1 MFHPRDLYE
10 NEPRDFTL
18 RLPLSIA
25 QIIALHSVDA
35 KTVALAW
42 LLLEHG
48 ASLTVAGPT
57 APVPGAG
64 KSTTLHALLQFL
76 PEGSAV
82 AYMSG
87 KYETFAFTSLPDSN
101 PGNTYAL
108 CNEISDHQTTYM
120 WGAVARRYLMLL
132 SQGYHIATSVHAD
145 TIDDVLH
152 LYQHDLRLRVE
163 DVRRLGL
170 IINTGLV
177 VQAKAQHRRW
187 LTTHFLRPQL
197 DCKHADAIT
206 PLLLSRWN
214 KSNDTFEHADAPI
227 LDELADWVG
236 LAPKDFAAAFQQRTD
251 CLREL
256 SKGQGTDMKRVYEA
270 IREVRM
276 GDEKPKGS
284 IL

>member
-10 NEPRDFTL
+10 SEPRDFTL

-25 QIIALHSVDA
+25 QIIALHSVDVE
-35 KTVALAW
+35 TIALTW

-57 APVPGAG
+57 APIPGAG

-76 PEGSAV
+76 PKGSSV

-87 KYETFAFTSLPDSN
+87 KYETFAFTSLPGSH
-101 PGNTYAL
+101 PATTYAL

-120 WGAVARRYLMLL
+120 WGAAARRYLMLPV
-132 SQGYHIATSVHAD
+132 QGYHIATSVHAD
-145 TIDDVLH
+145 TIGDVLH
-152 LYQHDLRLRVE
+152 LYQHDLRLRPE

-177 VQAKAQHRRW
+177 GQAKAQQRRW
-187 LTTHFLRPQL
+187 LTTHFLRPQP
-197 DCKHADAIT
+197 DPNHPKAIT

-214 KSNDTFEHADAPI
+214 QSDNTFEHVASSV
-227 LDELADWVG
+227 LDELAAWAN
-236 LAPKDFAAAFQQRTD
+236 LAPQDFANALQQRTA
-251 CLREL
+251 CLHEL
-256 SKGQGTDMKRVYEA
+256 SKGPGADMNQVYDA
-270 IREVRM
+270 IREVRRQE
-276 GDEKPKGS
+276 EK
-284 IL
+284 